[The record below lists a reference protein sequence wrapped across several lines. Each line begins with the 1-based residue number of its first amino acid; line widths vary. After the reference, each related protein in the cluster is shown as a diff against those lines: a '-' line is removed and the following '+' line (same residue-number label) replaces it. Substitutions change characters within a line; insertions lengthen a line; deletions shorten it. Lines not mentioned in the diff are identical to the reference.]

1 MLTVC
6 SLENIYNSEFLN
18 AQFLTSP
25 SMNKTVSLWCTM
37 YLVFLD
43 FGHATINWLMKDR
56 CPKSVGDAKQSLEIR
71 VEPKGDVGESG
82 NQTKFINHEPG
93 FSYITFSRPL
103 LSN

>member
-1 MLTVC
+1 M
-6 SLENIYNSEFLN
+6 IWK
-18 AQFLTSP
+18 Q
-25 SMNKTVSLWCTM
+25 KM
-37 YLVFLD
+37 YR
-43 FGHATINWLMKDR
+43 MKDR